1 MKVLVMVKGDPDPTD
16 VDPAKME
23 AMFVAMGRYN
33 EQLVEAGIMLDGA
46 GLRNS
51 RHGRRIAFEGGS
63 TTVVDGPF
71 GETKE
76 LLAGFWIL
84 DVKSKEEAIAW
95 VKRIPNPD
103 GTDTEIE
110 IRKIFGTEDFDQ
122 SHPAIQDEYKLRE
135 LVERQNEAR
144 NQA

>member
-1 MKVLVMVKGDPDPTD
+1 MKYMILIKANADSEAGVMPSDQLLTEMGKFNEELV
-16 VDPAKME
+16 A
-23 AMFVAMGRYN
+23 
-33 EQLVEAGIMLDGA
+33 AGIMLAGEGLAPSSYGA
-46 GLRNS
+46 RVTLGK
-51 RHGRRIAFEGGS
+51 GAP
-63 TTVVDGPF
+63 TVVDGPF
-71 GETKE
+71 TETKE

-135 LVERQNEAR
+135 LVERLNEAR